1 MGRAMRWT
9 VIALGLLAPVLT
21 AAEELQPLPEPL
33 SLADALAFTRSDVP
47 LIELAQA
54 GREENAAALAE
65 AQSLTGLRMG
75 VVGRLRAIDPARYSL
90 NRDRNDSN
98 AQLAVSKRLYDF
110 GYSDAREEAARLAGE
125 GGEWRYL
132 DARQE
137 AHLEVMQRFFDVL
150 LADLQYARDN
160 EAMAGAFIAADRARD
175 RHELKRLS
183 DVDLAQLE
191 SEYQE
196 ALRVRMQSQTLQRAA
211 RSRLAIAMGRPNE
224 LAANLIRPA
233 SPDISAPVPD
243 YEAVLAE
250 IRESNPEIRALRAE
264 VESARARVEAARNNH
279 GPVLSGE
286 LDASY
291 YNRETNTTHPFG
303 ASLVLEVPLLTGGA
317 KDAAL
322 ADARAK
328 WRASQARLAAA
339 EDALSQEV
347 LDLVLRL
354 GNLRLTLEGLKV
366 RGDYREL
373 YLDRSR
379 ALYELEVKADLGDAM
394 TEISAVRLDT
404 AQAEFDWMMTQARL
418 KALAGRLLPEEATK

>member
-1 MGRAMRWT
+1 MIT
-9 VIALGLLAPVLT
+9 LALGTPVLT
-21 AAEELQPLPEPL
+21 AAEELPPLPEPL

-54 GREENAAALAE
+54 GREEQAAALAE
-65 AQSLTGLRMG
+65 AQSLTGVRMG
-75 VVGRLRAIDPARYSL
+75 VVGRLRAVDVARYSI
-90 NRDRNDSN
+90 NRDRNDSD
-98 AQLAVSKRLYDF
+98 ARLAVSKRLYDF

-137 AHLEVMQRFFDVL
+137 AHLEVMQRFLDVV

-196 ALRVRMQSQTLQRAA
+196 ALRLRMQSQTQQRAA

-224 LAANLIRPA
+224 LVANLIRPA
-233 SPDISAPVPD
+233 APDLAAPVPD
-243 YEAVLAE
+243 YETVLAE

-264 VESARARVEAARNNH
+264 VESARAKVEAARNDH
-279 GPVLSGE
+279 GPVISGE

-317 KDAAL
+317 KDAGL

-339 EDALSQEV
+339 ENALSQEV

-354 GNLRLTLEGLKV
+354 GNLRLTIEGLKV

-379 ALYELEVKADLGDAM
+379 ALYELEVKTDLGDAM
-394 TEISAVRLDT
+394 TEISAVRLDM